1 MSSTPDTA
9 SRTATTKSAE
19 PARETTQNGSG
30 AGEDDRQE
38 GSRAEGD
45 HEGAR
50 SEAES
55 ANPRGH
61 RHSRLQALALGP
73 KPARDLVP
81 KPWPPARGM
90 LRHSARRPHS
100 GAEERR
106 CRPQRGRQGRG
117 IAPDDGPLRG
127 ASRTRSWPRSRR
139 RARPRPAP
147 PPGSLRRAPPL
158 GLYQRRCRPPL
169 GPMSRRRG
177 TFDPWPAVGPGI
189 RWGADGRS
197 ASQSRRGGV
206 PPTDERTGAG
216 NSRNG
221 KRPKENICKE
231 KRWA

>member
-1 MSSTPDTA
+1 MSSTPDIA

-81 KPWPPARGM
+81 NPGRQRGACFGTARAARTAAPRSADVGRSVAGKAAELRRTMARFEEPREPARGHGLAVEHDRGRR
-90 LRHSARRPHS
+90 LRRDHFDAPHPWGCTS
-100 GAEERR
+100 GAAGRPWVP
-106 CRPQRGRQGRG
+106 CRGGVGLSTLGRPWGR
-117 IAPDDGPLRG
+117 ASDGEPT
-127 ASRTRSWPRSRR
+127 AVQ
-139 RARPRPAP
+139 
-147 PPGSLRRAPPL
+147 LRRADE
-158 GLYQRRCRPPL
+158 G
-169 GPMSRRRG
+169 GP
-177 TFDPWPAVGPGI
+177 A
-189 RWGADGRS
+189 
-197 ASQSRRGGV
+197 
-206 PPTDERTGAG
+206 
-216 NSRNG
+216 N
-221 KRPKENICKE
+221 
-231 KRWA
+231 